1 MDVNSAPKEG
11 SRLRILVTG
20 HAGYI
25 GSVLTGVLRN
35 EGHDVVGLDCDFYH
49 DCDFGR
55 VRESISSFDLDIR
68 DVEAVDLIPY
78 DAVIHLAA
86 LPDSAWQH
94 VESSTVLSINEQ
106 ATIRLAESCKK
117 AGVPRFLFA
126 STWKVYGC
134 THDLD
139 VDEDCPPHPITP
151 DATMKLRCEDAIAE
165 LADESFA
172 TFVLRHG
179 EVYGMSPRM
188 RLDVPVNDFVA
199 SALTTGTIQL
209 AGDGRAW
216 LPVVHVDDIAR
227 AYAAVVSAPDNVH
240 FRRTFNLVANE
251 DIYREIDIA
260 DSVTDVI
267 CNAVRRT
274 GSFALNEPS
283 CRVSGAS
290 MTTNYPGF
298 QYRWT
303 LSLGI
308 QQLCQALGNGGV
320 TLGDWRSDRYRRVP
334 RLRHLI
340 ENGGARDDLRPTAPI
355 IA

>member
-1 MDVNSAPKEG
+1 M
-11 SRLRILVTG
+11 RILVTG

-240 FRRTFNLVANE
+240 FRRTFNLVADE